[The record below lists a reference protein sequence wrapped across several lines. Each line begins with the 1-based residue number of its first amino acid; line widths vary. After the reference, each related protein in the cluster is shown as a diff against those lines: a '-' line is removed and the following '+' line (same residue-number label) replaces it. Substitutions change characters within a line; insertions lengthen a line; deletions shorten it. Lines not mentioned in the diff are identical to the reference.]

1 MRYWAFTDAIS
12 ELYEFTV
19 PGHSKYDLTR
29 TLHTLPSVTAFEALC
44 NELAETPEFR
54 FNFDPAELPPVYHEH
69 RVVRDGAAAGV
80 DVVPTALYVDGVPYT
95 KTDGVIGWWLV
106 NIASGRRHLLVVVR
120 KRNTCKCGCRG
131 WCTFFA
137 VFDYLRWALA
147 AMAEG
152 SWPTSRHDGAQ
163 WKDSDANRSVFA
175 GSPLGY
181 RAAVIHIKCDW
192 MEACA
197 TFGFPTWTHSL
208 RPCLKCASP
217 PSELHNIAGVS
228 LDDFPFHVNTHD
240 DYLSA
245 CGRCE
250 VVVRVATAAARDAVA
265 VKLFYDKKQGGSGG
279 RAMTQNHEALGLLQG
294 DRLEPGRG
302 VTDVSLFETKQ
313 PPFDAVF
320 WRPSRA
326 TVARHRNPLFSED
339 VGLEV
344 THMCVDS
351 LHTIYL
357 GVMLVFC
364 RDLIWSL
371 INADAWETGF
381 TTAEER
387 FVASDRFLSGW
398 LVGVCRS
405 APRLAPARELDGA
418 RGLHAEDAGIIE
430 RVAGPQDQGR
440 RNVVRLSLLRG
451 ARGREAGALGGRRT
465 AVGGGRASAA
475 ALHRHQ

>member
-1 MRYWAFTDAIS
+1 MEDESSSDEDDLAPSLDASDGEEPSSDDELPEADPGDEFFSMLSDLYFQGLSANKFCILCHWAVKGGLRGPAERAAMAPGKDTGAYQKRLDKVLGFTDAIS

-131 WCTFFA
+131 WCTYFA
-137 VFDYLRWALA
+137 VFDFLRWALA

-152 SWPTSRHDGAQ
+152 SWPTSRHDGAD

-250 VVVRVATAAARDAVA
+250 VVA
-265 VKLFYDKKQGGSGG
+265 QGI
-279 RAMTQNHEALGLLQG
+279 
-294 DRLEPGRG
+294 P
-302 VTDVSLFETKQ
+302 
-313 PPFDAVF
+313 
-320 WRPSRA
+320 
-326 TVARHRNPLFSED
+326 
-339 VGLEV
+339 
-344 THMCVDS
+344 
-351 LHTIYL
+351 
-357 GVMLVFC
+357 
-364 RDLIWSL
+364 
-371 INADAWETGF
+371 
-381 TTAEER
+381 
-387 FVASDRFLSGW
+387 
-398 LVGVCRS
+398 
-405 APRLAPARELDGA
+405 
-418 RGLHAEDAGIIE
+418 
-430 RVAGPQDQGR
+430 
-440 RNVVRLSLLRG
+440 
-451 ARGREAGALGGRRT
+451 
-465 AVGGGRASAA
+465 
-475 ALHRHQ
+475 